1 MYYCE
6 NKNFTLTLLERITN
20 VFIPPKT
27 QKRDLSLNSIFPQY
41 NVIDTDKAL
50 TLTAVWCAIRLLAES
65 VSSLPVSVYSKQPN
79 GDKVEDS
86 KSPIYNLVK
95 FKPNYYQN
103 KITFFEFI
111 MLSICTTGNAY
122 VQIIRNNSGTPTQL
136 ICLDPDSVTVVINN
150 NELFYQFINTGKIDS
165 GGVLDSSDVLHFKT
179 LTDDGVTGIS
189 PIDQCANALKWGN
202 SLEEFGSTFFSNG
215 AKPSSILQTDRA
227 LSDTALQRLKTSFNN
242 NYGKL
247 KNSNSTIVL
256 EEGLTFKPISISPEQ
271 AQFLSSRQFSIEE
284 VARIFN
290 VPPHML
296 KDLSKSSFNNIEMQ
310 SQEFV
315 TYTLMPYI
323 TRIEQEINLKLF
335 RTNELGKTFVEFNV
349 NGLLRGDVKSRTEA
363 YKTAITNGYMSINEV
378 RQKENLNS
386 IEGGDKHFMQ
396 MNMTTIEK
404 VGEDAIT

>member
-1 MYYCE
+1 LYYCE
-6 NKNFTLTLLERITN
+6 NNNFTLTLLERITN
-20 VFIPPKT
+20 VFIPAKT
-27 QKRDLSLNSIFPQY
+27 QKRDLSLNSIFQNA
-41 NVIDTDKAL
+41 NVFDTDKAL

-65 VSSLPVSVYSKQPN
+65 VSSLPISVYSKQAN
-79 GDKVEDS
+79 GDKLEDN
-86 KSPIYNLVK
+86 KSPIYNLIK

-103 KITFFEFI
+103 KITFFEYI
-111 MLSICTTGNAY
+111 MLCICTNGNAY
-122 VQIIRNNSGTPTQL
+122 AKIERNNSGTPTQL
-136 ICLDPDSVTVVINN
+136 LCIDPDNVTIVIKD
-150 NELFYQFINTGKIDS
+150 NELFYQVDNE
-165 GGVLDSSDVLHFKT
+165 GVLDSSDILHFKT
-179 LTDDGVTGIS
+179 ITDDGVNGIS
-189 PIDQCANALKWGN
+189 PIDQCAKALNWSL
-202 SLEEFGSTFFSNG
+202 SLEEFGATFFSNG

-323 TRIEQEINLKLF
+323 TRIEEEMNLKLF
-335 RTNELGKTFVEFNV
+335 RTNELGKTFVEYNV

-378 RQKENLNS
+378 RQKENMNS

-396 MNMTTIEK
+396 MNMTTIDK
-404 VGEDAIT
+404 IGEDA